1 MIDGEHTTDTVSIM
15 SNNAITVF
23 FSYSHKDEALRDEL
37 ANHLEILKWKGD
49 ITDWHDRKIL
59 PGDEWDRDIKDS
71 LNAAQIILLLI
82 SSDFIASRYCWD
94 IEITR
99 AMERHEAREARVIPV
114 ILRKCMWSSASF
126 GRLQALPKNAT
137 PVTDTSTWP
146 TKDHA
151 FTNIAEGI
159 KKAAQEIQQKLNA
172 AHKAKLDRYEATY
185 QQAIQQAYPLSE
197 AAQGEVNRLQAA
209 LNLSDADIAPIVTRL
224 SAQYGQGRQKL
235 EQYRQEVRL
244 RLEKD
249 GGELS
254 TLSRSLLNG
263 SRISFGL
270 TPEEAT
276 AVETEE
282 LQPIRAKQEAK
293 ARYTKVFADAL
304 KAENPLN
311 EATRR
316 RLQRFQQTLELS
328 NDETATLEQPIL
340 ESAAATQ
347 EQKNAGEQAEENQQ
361 GSDTEQQKTQRPQDT
376 SSNQPQSSSSKQS
389 QDDKYTKLEKLLSDK
404 NWKDADEETANCIQ
418 KIMRSDGKF
427 SISDFIAFP
436 CLDLISIDDLWIKYS
451 DEHFGFSAQAK
462 IWNKC
467 GKPESSSP
475 YWTKFGETLGWR
487 QPGSQNQITSMFQIS
502 KVWRTYESYIF
513 SEEAPEGHLPRKVWG
528 ATGDEVNVMFGL
540 GDQVLVNLVHL
551 LERLERCRRSS
562 RK

>member
-209 LNLSDADIAPIVTRL
+209 LNLSDADIAPIVT
-224 SAQYGQGRQKL
+224 QYGDSQKL

-244 RLEKD
+244 CLEKD

-254 TLSRSLLNG
+254 AFSRSLLEG
-263 SRISFGL
+263 FRISFGL

-282 LQPIRAKQEAK
+282 LQPIRAKQEAQ
-293 ARYTKVFADAL
+293 AQYTKVLADAL
-304 KAENPLN
+304 TAENPLT
-311 EATRR
+311 EGTRR
-316 RLQRFQQTLELS
+316 HLQRFQETLGLI
-328 NDETATLEQPIL
+328 DEEVRVIEAPLIEAAERKRQEAEAKRQRAEAEVLRQAEAQAQALAMALQPITPAQKDDL
-340 ESAAATQ
+340 SSEKGIDYTRLRDLLKAQDWRAA
-347 EQKNAGEQAEENQQ
+347 
-361 GSDTEQQKTQRPQDT
+361 
-376 SSNQPQSSSSKQS
+376 
-389 QDDKYTKLEKLLSDK
+389 DK
-404 NWKDADEETANCIQ
+404 ETANCIQ
-418 KIMRSDGKF
+418 KIMRSDGNF
-427 SISDFIAFP
+427 SINDFLAFP
-436 CLDLISIDDLWIKYS
+436 CLDLITAFLSLVRYS
-451 DEHFGFSAQAK
+451 SNNE
-462 IWNKC
+462 
-467 GKPESSSP
+467 
-475 YWTKFGETLGWR
+475 
-487 QPGSQNQITSMFQIS
+487 
-502 KVWRTYESYIF
+502 
-513 SEEAPEGHLPRKVWG
+513 
-528 ATGDEVNVMFGL
+528 
-540 GDQVLVNLVHL
+540 
-551 LERLERCRRSS
+551 
-562 RK
+562 